1 MKILLINISLRP
13 ESPTLLPPLG
23 LAYIATAIHNAGYG
37 LEILDIDAHRY
48 SDDEVESMIRE
59 KDYDVAAMGCIVT
72 GYKQV
77 KKLCS
82 MIKKH
87 KNVPIIVGNSV
98 ASSVP
103 ELLLEKTEAD
113 IAVIGEGDITDIEV
127 LKALEKKEDLANVKG
142 IYYKKDGRIFST
154 PKREAIRDIDSV
166 PFINW
171 DLFDIDIYIEKSKVY
186 MNEPYPVPYEDLRS
200 LPVNTARGCAFNCT
214 FCYHVF
220 KEDKYRVRSPK
231 SVCDE
236 MKLLKDKYGINY
248 VNLFDELTFYS
259 IKQCEEFV
267 DTLIEYD
274 LGVFWKACCRGNLF
288 KEKDIGLAR
297 KLKEAGCVGLSY
309 SLESASQEILR
320 AMNKKLKKEEF
331 IEQTRVLRKA
341 GLTVWTSLVVGYP
354 QETEKT
360 LQETFDCCYDADI
373 YPSVGYLIPLPGT
386 PIFEYA
392 RETYSI
398 KGVEEYLLNSG
409 DRQDFRINLTG
420 MDQQTIEEI
429 VKTNLKRISNK
440 LELGLEDEKLI
451 KTVHYKH
458 NGLKVA
464 TK

>member
-1 MKILLINISLRP
+1 MKVLLINISLRP

-23 LAYIATAIHNAGYG
+23 LAYIATAIHNAGFE

-48 SDDEVESMIRE
+48 NDDEVESMIRE
-59 KDYDVAAMGCIVT
+59 KHYDVAAMGCIVT
-72 GYKQV
+72 GYKEV

-82 MIKKH
+82 LIKKY

-103 ELLLEKTEAD
+103 ELLLENTEAD

-127 LKALEKKEDLANVKG
+127 LKALEKKEDLSNIKG
-142 IYYKKDGRIFST
+142 IYYKKDGKIYST
-154 PKREAIRDIDSV
+154 TLREAINDVDSI

-186 MNEPYPVPYEDLRS
+186 MNEPYPVPYEELRS

-220 KEDKYRVRSPK
+220 KKDKYRVRSPK

-236 MKLLKDKYGINY
+236 MKLLKEKYGINY

-267 DTLIEYD
+267 DTLLKYD
-274 LGVFWKACCRGNLF
+274 LGISWKACCRGNLY
-288 KEKDIGLAR
+288 KEKDIDLAI
-297 KLKEAGCVGLSY
+297 KLKKAGCVGLSY
-309 SLESASQEILR
+309 SLESANEEILK
-320 AMNKKLKKEEF
+320 AMNKKLKTDDF
-331 IEQTRVLRKA
+331 VEQTRVLRKA
-341 GLTVWTSLVVGYP
+341 GLAVWTSLVVGYP
-354 QETEKT
+354 QESEET
-360 LQETFDCCYDADI
+360 LKETFDCCYDADI

-386 PIFEYA
+386 PIYEYA
-392 RETYSI
+392 RETGAI
-398 KGVEEYLLNSG
+398 KDVEEYLLDSG

-420 MDQQTIEEI
+420 MDRQRIEEI
-429 VKTNLKRISNK
+429 VKINLKRISEK
-440 LELGLEDEKLI
+440 LNLGLDGEKLI
-451 KTVHYKH
+451 KTVNYKH
-458 NGLKVA
+458 KSLSSKGK
-464 TK
+464 